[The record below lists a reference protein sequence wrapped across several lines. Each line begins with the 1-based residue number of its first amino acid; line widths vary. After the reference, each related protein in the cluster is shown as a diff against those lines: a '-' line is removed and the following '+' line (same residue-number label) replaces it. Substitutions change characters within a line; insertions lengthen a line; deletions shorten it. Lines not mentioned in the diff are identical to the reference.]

1 MKRAFI
7 FVIIFGIVS
16 CASSYKCFY
25 WKTVSVPSETPK
37 NVIVQTT
44 SRYDTEQVLKLSI
57 SIYNQSNEN
66 MEIKDITLTDRNNAI
81 LFPLTPEDVA
91 YAYLGDPPLDLPPP
105 PPRRSSKK
113 FIVTGYIDEFPKDH
127 YTGQFEIEE
136 KETGG
141 SLLRGYLAAA
151 AYDRAIYIQNF
162 NKTVRYVERVSFRT
176 DKIRAHAD
184 NKGLLYFYEIPF
196 RCPLSLEIVLK
207 KLSSGEIVS
216 YQYKIQPQTEKRRLK

>member
-1 MKRAFI
+1 MKRVFM

-16 CASSYKCFY
+16 CASSYKFSY
-25 WKTVSVPSETPK
+25 WKTVSVTSENPED
-37 NVIVQTT
+37 VIVQTT
-44 SRYDTEQVLKLSI
+44 STYDTERVLKLCI
-57 SIYNQSNEN
+57 GIYNQSDEN
-66 MEIKDITLTDRNNAI
+66 MEIKDIALIDRNNTI
-81 LFPLTPEDVA
+81 LFPLTPEGVA

-127 YTGQFEIEE
+127 YTGRFEIEE

-141 SLLRGYLAAA
+141 SILRGYLAAA

-176 DKIRAHAD
+176 DKILAHGE
-184 NKGLLYFYEIPF
+184 NKGLLYFHEIPF
-196 RCPLSLEIVLK
+196 RCPLFLEVVLK
-207 KLSSGEIVS
+207 KLDSGEIIS
-216 YQYKIQPQTEKRRLK
+216 YQYKIHPQTDK